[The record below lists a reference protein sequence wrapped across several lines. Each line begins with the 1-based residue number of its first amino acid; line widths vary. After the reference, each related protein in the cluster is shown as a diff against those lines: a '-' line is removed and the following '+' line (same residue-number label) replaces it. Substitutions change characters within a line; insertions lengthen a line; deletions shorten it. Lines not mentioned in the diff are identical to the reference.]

1 MGYALTRKGQVT
13 IPKPI
18 RERLGVAP
26 GDAVEFAVN
35 DRGEVTV
42 RPAAQVFDREAY
54 GEELLALIGIAGPGP
69 GPSTEDIMRATR
81 GDDWGRP

>member
-1 MGYALTRKGQVT
+1 MGYALTQKGQVT
-13 IPKPI
+13 IPKAI

-26 GDAVEFAVN
+26 GDSVEFAVN

-42 RPAAQVFDREAY
+42 RPAAQAFDREAY
-54 GEELLALIGIAGPGP
+54 GRELEALIGIAGPGP
-69 GPSTEDIMRATR
+69 STEDVMRATR

>member
-1 MGYALTRKGQVT
+1 MSYALTQKGQVT
-13 IPKPI
+13 IPKAI

-26 GDAVEFAVN
+26 GDSVEFAVN

-42 RPAAQVFDREAY
+42 KPAAPAFDREAY
-54 GEELLALIGIAGPGP
+54 RKRIQRLVGCAGP
-69 GPSTEDIMRATR
+69 GPSTEEIMRATR